1 MTIRLANGIR
11 SLGLSSSTC
20 HRSVTDTL
28 AAGPAPIEIGSPPCT
43 RDDPRSVPGD
53 SGWEPH
59 PVRGLIGANILLAH
73 ADGGL
78 GREALAALDFY
89 AHADL
94 FINPTAE
101 LADVVLPVASAFDP
115 RGDHLGS
122 G

>member
-1 MTIRLANGIR
+1 
-11 SLGLSSSTC
+11 
-20 HRSVTDTL
+20 
-28 AAGPAPIEIGSPPCT
+28 
-43 RDDPRSVPGD
+43 
-53 SGWEPH
+53 
-59 PVRGLIGANILLAH
+59 LAH
-73 ADGGL
+73 ADGGH

-89 AHADL
+89 AYADL